1 MIVPSLFFP
10 VAVAFLVA
18 AGLTPLFARWAR
30 NHNLLD
36 VPNARSSHLVA
47 TPRTGGVAFV
57 LGLVGGLAAFQ
68 MSGGGLTTTAL
79 LVVAAASGLAL
90 LGLADDLRPLPASA
104 RLAVQVAI
112 STTLV
117 LTVGAAP
124 FPPLLGG
131 WLGIVLTV
139 FWLIAVTNAYNF
151 MDGID
156 GMAAG
161 QALVAGLGWAA
172 LGTALGSRETILL
185 GVLVAAAPA
194 GFLLHN
200 WPPARIFMGDAG
212 SGFLGFFFGALPLIP
227 EHRGPHVMIWAA
239 LLMWPFLFD
248 TTFTLLRRLRRG
260 ENIVSAHRSHLYQR
274 LIVSGL
280 PQGRVSLLYSGL
292 AAIGVGGAI
301 AHAVGLPGAARLSAT
316 VVAIAAVWLWR
327 YVVARESRPGIV
339 SVRREPRP

>member
-1 MIVPSLFFP
+1 MIVQSLFFP

-30 NHNLLD
+30 NRNLLD
-36 VPNARSSHLVA
+36 VPNPRSSHLVA

-57 LGLVGGLAAFQ
+57 LGLLGGLAAFH

-79 LVVAAASGLAL
+79 LVVTAASGLAL

-104 RLAVQVAI
+104 RLVVQVAI
-112 STTLV
+112 ATTLV

-124 FPPLLGG
+124 FPLLAG
-131 WLGIVLTV
+131 WLGTVLTV
-139 FWLIAVTNAYNF
+139 FWLIAVTNAFNF

-172 LGTALGSRETILL
+172 LGAALGSRETILL
-185 GVLVAAAPA
+185 GVLGAAAPA

-212 SGFLGFFFGALPLIP
+212 SGFLGFFLGALPLVP
-227 EHRGPHVMIWAA
+227 EQHGAHVMIWAA
-239 LLMWPFLFD
+239 LLTWPFLFD
-248 TTFTLLRRLRRG
+248 TGFTLLRRLRGG
-260 ENIVSAHRSHLYQR
+260 ENIFSAHRSHLYQR

-280 PQGRVSLLYSGL
+280 PHWRVSLLYSGL
-292 AAIGVGGAI
+292 AAIGAGGAI
-301 AHAVGLPGAARLSAT
+301 AHAVALPGAARLSAT
-316 VVAIAAVWLWR
+316 VVAIAAFGLWR
-327 YVVARESRPGIV
+327 YVVARESRPG
-339 SVRREPRP
+339 SVNARRGSRP